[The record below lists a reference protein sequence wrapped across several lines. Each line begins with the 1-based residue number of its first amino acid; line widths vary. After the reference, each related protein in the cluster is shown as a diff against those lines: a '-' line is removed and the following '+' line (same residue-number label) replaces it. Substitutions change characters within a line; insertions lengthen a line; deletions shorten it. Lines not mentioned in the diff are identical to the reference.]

1 MRRKTTAK
9 IKKETEEEKTGREFK
24 HIIGDKFYTK
34 DKKKKYRSWGEKN
47 LINILT
53 YTHEM
58 ISKHRKKRTKKKT
71 MHIDC

>member
-34 DKKKKYRSWGEKN
+34 DKKKEVQKLGG
-47 LINILT
+47 
-53 YTHEM
+53 
-58 ISKHRKKRTKKKT
+58 KKSY
-71 MHIDC
+71 